1 MTPHLRRPVTRQEDP
16 PMTTRPATSNHT
28 TKEIPSKTSCT
39 ATSRGTMK
47 GSVNDVEPRAVR
59 RSEKTLQLTSHLAPA
74 HGTTIDSAD
83 EVTPGD
89 VPRHDEETQSMTSR
103 TATTRSAT

>member
-59 RSEKTLQLTSHLAPA
+59 RSEKTLPLTSHLAPA

-89 VPRHDEETQSMTSR
+89 VPRHDEE
-103 TATTRSAT
+103 AP